1 MDMKYILISICTLGF
16 ISILINESN
25 AQSIPEG
32 LFVFEADE
40 RLFAAHAFMNVGG
53 YDIEYNK
60 NGMHPIRAE
69 IRALLDKSLS
79 KTYQD
84 SVKEF
89 YQNHDH
95 YLGYYGTY
103 AFALTAPPH
112 LSLEFNSTT
121 SSAWAKDE
129 IEALSNLDDYL
140 KEFYDKAEIGKLWQQ
155 YRPRIQELHDRFRPH
170 ATAAVQHLESFFR
183 EKEILSEGQNR
194 KIITAFS
201 PLLSYFQA
209 FTVTVNGNV
218 YLVFGPQPNEP
229 SPASYY
235 HEAGHYFVDP
245 VVEKYRSETDRLEPL
260 FRLAQE
266 KQGIIGYAFVEE
278 SLVRTVDILLS
289 GKLFDSSDDKRKARI
304 EDEYKLGFI
313 LCPYFF
319 EALPAYVKSNKTF
332 EEYFPT
338 LIAGITL
345 AKERNRWNEFWE
357 GQGRQ

>member
-1 MDMKYILISICTLGF
+1 MKYILISICAFGF
-16 ISILINESN
+16 ISVFINGLY
-25 AQSIPEG
+25 AQSNVGE
-32 LFVFEADE
+32 LFLFDADV
-40 RLFAAHAFMNVGG
+40 RLFTAHAFMNVGG
-53 YDIEYNK
+53 YDLEYNE
-60 NGMHPIRAE
+60 NGMQPIRAE

-79 KTYQD
+79 KAYLD

-103 AFALTAPPH
+103 AFALTAPPQ
-112 LSLEFNSTT
+112 LKLEFDSTNS
-121 SSAWAKDE
+121 SPWAKDE
-129 IEALSNLDDYL
+129 IDDLSNLNDYL
-140 KEFYDKAEIGKLWQQ
+140 REFYNKAKINTLWQQ
-155 YRPRIQELHDRFRPH
+155 YWPRIQELHDRFRPH
-170 ATAAVQHLESFFR
+170 ATAAIQHLESFFR
-183 EKEILSEGQNR
+183 QKEIISEGQNR

-266 KQGIIGYAFVEE
+266 KQGTIGYAFLEE

-289 GKLFDSSDDKRKARI
+289 GKLFDSSEDELKARI

-313 LCPYFF
+313 LCPYLF
-319 EALPAYVKSNKTF
+319 EALPAYIKSEKTF

-338 LIAGITL
+338 LISGINV
-345 AKERNRWNEFWE
+345 AKERKRWNEFWE
-357 GQGRQ
+357 KKDKE